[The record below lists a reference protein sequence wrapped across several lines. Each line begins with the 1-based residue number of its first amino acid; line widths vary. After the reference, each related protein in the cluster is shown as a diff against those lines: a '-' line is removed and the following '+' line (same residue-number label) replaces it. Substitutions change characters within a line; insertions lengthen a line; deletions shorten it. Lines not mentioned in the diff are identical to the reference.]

1 MLSVFNQTALEV
13 CEGQQVDMDN
23 EHITDVALSDYLRMV
38 ELKTAVLL
46 AAALKTG
53 AIAGNAGVKEAG
65 MLYGFGKNI
74 GIAFQLQ
81 DDLLDVFAD
90 GTFIGKETG
99 NDIVSNKKTVLL
111 VQALEIAN
119 GPTRKELIRWLNRR
133 HFARNDKIDA
143 VRNIFSELNLE
154 ELTRARIGSFHD
166 QAVKMLD
173 SLPVSKSRTSVLRD
187 FSETLMNRKK

>member
-1 MLSVFNQTALEV
+1 
-13 CEGQQVDMDN
+13 
-23 EHITDVALSDYLRMV
+23 
-38 ELKTAVLL
+38 VLL
-46 AAALKTG
+46 AASLKTG
-53 AIAGNAGVKEAG
+53 AIAGNAGENEAG
-65 MLYGFGKNI
+65 LLYGFGKNI

-111 VQALEIAN
+111 VQALEIAS

-133 HFARNDKIDA
+133 HFNRNDKIDA

-173 SLPVSKSRTSVLRD
+173 SLPVNKSRTSVLRD
-187 FSETLMNRKK
+187 FSEMLMNRKK